1 MSDMPIIPTNVSPAF
16 QLFPP
21 EHRDTLLEMREL
33 IFEVARTDPRIGVV
47 LEELRWGEPAYI
59 TANKKTGSTIR
70 LGIEKASGLPAL
82 FFICSTSLVED
93 FRIQFGELLTY
104 SKNRAV
110 LIDRNDS
117 QHKSALGMCI
127 ASALTYHLRKN

>member
-1 MSDMPIIPTNVSPAF
+1 MSDLQTMPENVLPAY

-21 EHRDTLLEMREL
+21 EHRNTLLEIREL
-33 IFEVARTDPRIGVV
+33 IFETASTDPRIGVL

-82 FFICSTSLVED
+82 FFICNTSLVED
-93 FRIQFGELLTY
+93 FRNQFGELLTY
-104 SKNRAV
+104 SKNRVV
-110 LIDRNDS
+110 LIDRSDS